1 VDDVT
6 YLHAA
11 GTRSSSAAISR
22 PDGSASVA
30 GCGAGS
36 YTQNFAGAGTTDPTT
51 NPNSTAYAWFVQ
63 DELRIRTN
71 LTLSFGLRYDL
82 MTNAKPSIVNPDPQ
96 LVALG
101 VNTGQMKTDK
111 NNFGPRVGFAKFPPP
126 DGCARSYGIYYAR
139 TILIATATSNNGLQV
154 ISGTIPGNL
163 PPSFR

>member
-1 VDDVT
+1 
-6 YLHAA
+6 
-11 GTRSSSAAISR
+11 
-22 PDGSASVA
+22 
-30 GCGAGS
+30 
-36 YTQNFAGAGTTDPTT
+36 
-51 NPNSTAYAWFVQ
+51 VQ

-111 NNFGPRVGFAKFPPP
+111 NNFGPRVGFAKFPP
-126 DGCARSYGIYYAR
+126 RIYYAR